1 MKLLVKLSGV
11 LVGFL
16 IMTGKFTTEQNNHTY
31 IHSHINTISHL
42 SLEEML
48 YSKVQNFHNC

>member
-1 MKLLVKLSGV
+1 MKETFVKLLVKLSDM

-16 IMTGKFTTEQNNHTY
+16 IMTGKFTTEQNNYTY
-31 IHSHINTISHL
+31 IAKLTDTISHL

-48 YSKVQNFHNC
+48 Y